1 MPEPVPILYI
11 NPHGD
16 RGGAER
22 VVDALIRGHIR
33 GNPQTFSPRLLCGS
47 DAVFSRQARADGI
60 PVDVHRMR
68 LRNLLPS
75 VSWLRGYLKEHGIR
89 LIHTTMAHQH
99 QFAWLAAR
107 GLGIKTMW
115 FNHGPCTPKYFKGLS
130 HAFPADAVV
139 VEGRFIGRCH
149 QGFTLGPKP
158 RLIPY
163 GVESKWF
170 KSRPDLREQ
179 TRRELG
185 LAPGEL
191 GVGILGRI
199 EDWKRQHLFLD
210 AVAALPAETVS
221 RARFFVAGTAALGR
235 GAEYFEALK
244 RRHAS
249 MTNRDRVRLLGY
261 VESEPFLEGVDII
274 VHCAQDDPF
283 PLVIIE
289 SMGKGKLVIG
299 ADSGGVPEMITH
311 GVDGFLQDPARTP
324 ELAARIRDAVTDFG
338 SLGALRE
345 QASRSVAARFNI
357 GRLTNDFENLYRE
370 LLGMP
375 AVGSA

>member
-22 VVDALIRGHIR
+22 VVDALLRSHVR
-33 GNPQTFSPRLLCGS
+33 RDPQTFAPRLLCGS
-47 DAVFSRQARADGI
+47 DAVFSQQARADGI
-60 PVDVHRMR
+60 PVDVRRLR
-68 LRNLLPS
+68 LRNLPSS

-115 FNHGPCTPKYFKGLS
+115 FNHGPCSSKYFKGLA
-130 HAFPADAVV
+130 HAFPADAVI
-139 VEGRFIGRCH
+139 VEGQFIGRCH
-149 QGFTLGPKP
+149 RGFSLGPRP

-163 GVESKWF
+163 GIESKWF
-170 KSRPDLREQ
+170 EARPDLREQ

-185 LAPGEL
+185 LAPGEI

-210 AVAALPAETVS
+210 AVAALPGQTAS
-221 RARFFVAGTAALGR
+221 RARFFVAGSAALGR
-235 GAEYFEALK
+235 GAEYLEAL
-244 RRHAS
+244 RRHHAS
-249 MTNRDRVRLLGY
+249 MPNRDRVGLLGY
-261 VESEPFLEGVDII
+261 VESEPFLDGMDII
-274 VHCAQDDPF
+274 VHCAQGDPF
-283 PLVIIE
+283 PLVVIE

-299 ADSGGVPEMITH
+299 ADSGGVPEMVTH

-324 ELAARIRDAVTDFG
+324 ELAARLGEAITNFDA
-338 SLGALRE
+338 LGPLRE
-345 QASRSVAARFNI
+345 QASRSAAERFNTE
-357 GRLTNDFENLYRE
+357 RLTDDFEGLYRE
-370 LLGMP
+370 LLDMP
-375 AVGSA
+375 AAKPA